1 LLERDHR
8 GRAVSESKPTILI
21 ATRNAG
27 KLSEFERLLGDKY
40 VVEGLADI
48 DLTLPDEGTESYQSN
63 AETKAV
69 FVAAATGRL
78 TLGDD
83 SGIEALALG
92 GEPGIISA
100 RYAGEPVSDARNI
113 EKLLAALESEG
124 SGDRAARFVCWLALA
139 DRNGLIASIEGTCD
153 GVIRDGPRGSN
164 GFGYDP
170 VFVFPSGQTMAEMS
184 DEQKDLVSH
193 RGNAVRS
200 MMPVIAT
207 EVAKANGDA

>member
-1 LLERDHR
+1 M
-8 GRAVSESKPTILI
+8 SEPKPSILI
-21 ATRNAG
+21 ATKNAG
-27 KLSEFERLLGDKY
+27 KLAEFERLLGNAY
-40 VVEGLADI
+40 VVDGLAGF
-48 DLTLPDEGTESYQSN
+48 DLALPEEGTESYQEN

-113 EKLLAALESEG
+113 EKLLSALESYG
-124 SGDRAARFVCWLALA
+124 SGDRSARFVCWLSLA
-139 DRNGLIASIEGTCD
+139 DENGLIESIEGTCD
-153 GVIRDGPRGSN
+153 GEIGQRPQGIN

-170 VFVFPSGQTMAEMS
+170 VFVFSSGKTMAELS
-184 DEQKDLVSH
+184 VDQKDLVSH

-200 MMPVIAT
+200 MIPLIAAQI
-207 EVAKANGDA
+207 AKANGNA